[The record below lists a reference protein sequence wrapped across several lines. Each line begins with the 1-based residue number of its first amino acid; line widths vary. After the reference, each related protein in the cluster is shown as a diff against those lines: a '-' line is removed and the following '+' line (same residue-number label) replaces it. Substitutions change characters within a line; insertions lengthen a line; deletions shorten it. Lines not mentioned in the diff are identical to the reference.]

1 MGRFTAKNRGNYQFK
16 IGSMRWNSLHNLGWY
31 NCIIDPKN
39 EKSIIKGS
47 NLKNTKNFETNIT
60 GLIPLGSRVVIAG
73 GGCRDKLPLAIKYSH
88 TACAL
93 VASDNQVH
101 YQGAYCD
108 TDNFF
113 VCSRVKV

>member
-16 IGSMRWNSLHNLGWY
+16 IGSTRWNSLHNLGWY

-73 GGCRDKLPLAIKYSH
+73 VVAGISSH
-88 TACAL
+88 
-93 VASDNQVH
+93 
-101 YQGAYCD
+101 
-108 TDNFF
+108 
-113 VCSRVKV
+113 